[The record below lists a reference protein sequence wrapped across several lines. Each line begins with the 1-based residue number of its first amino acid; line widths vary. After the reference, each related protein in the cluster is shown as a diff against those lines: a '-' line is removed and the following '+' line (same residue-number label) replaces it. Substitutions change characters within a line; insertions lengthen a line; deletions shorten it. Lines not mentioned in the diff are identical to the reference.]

1 MNTGLVF
8 RVLIVLILLSGPALA
23 DGPFGLRMGMSL
35 DEVGASPEE
44 VRHGLYKFTSVPRP
58 HSGFEAYIL
67 KFAPSTGLCW
77 IKAVGVNIQDN
88 AYGTALRS
96 GFSTLKEQLSTVYG
110 QPRDMDFLM
119 PGSIWDEPRE
129 YMMALLRK
137 ERVLGAIW
145 DLDGERNLRQVGL
158 IASALRRDVGYLS
171 LEYSFTN
178 KDACDEELQSMESQV
193 F

>member
-8 RVLIVLILLSGPALA
+8 RIGVWLVLLSGSALA
-23 DGPFGLRMGMSL
+23 EGPFGLRMGMTL
-35 DEVGASPEE
+35 EEVGSNPEQ
-44 VRHGLYKFTSVPRP
+44 VRNGLYKYSTVPQP

-77 IKAVGVNIQDN
+77 IKAVGVNIQDS

-96 GFSTLKEQLSTVYG
+96 GFSSLKEQLSRVYG

-119 PGSIWDEPRE
+119 PGSIWDEPRD
-129 YMMALLRK
+129 YMMALLRQ

-145 DLDGERNLRQVGL
+145 ELDGERNLQQVGL

-178 KDACDEELQSMESQV
+178 KDACDEELKALESQV